1 MAWKADDYYKSN
13 DVATEYDKSRFS
25 SIPGRIFNHLE
36 KRIISNCFSGLTK
49 GQTIADA
56 PCGTGRLAEMLLADG
71 YRVHGID
78 ISEAML
84 LVAQQRLRAYQSAF
98 TIEVSDVKK
107 LPLGE
112 STYDAALCARVL
124 MHFALDEQVA
134 FLAGVASLS
143 RSTVVINHSL
153 DSAYQ
158 RFRRRV
164 KGLLSRQEP
173 ARFPTSDANIKV
185 LLERAGLRE
194 VKRYRL
200 FPPISEA
207 VYIVAEKIHAPAEP
221 RNRHPLQKEDR

>member
-1 MAWKADDYYKSN
+1 MTWSADEYYKSVK
-13 DVATEYDKSRFS
+13 VASEYDKSRFS
-25 SIPGRIFNHLE
+25 SFPGKVFNYLE
-36 KRIISNCFSGLTK
+36 KRTITKCFSGVAK

-56 PCGTGRLAEMLLADG
+56 PCGTGRLAEALLANG

-84 LVAQQRLRAYQSAF
+84 LVAQQRLREYQSSF

-107 LPLGE
+107 LPPGG

-124 MHFALDEQVA
+124 MHFTLDQQVE

-143 RSTVVINHSL
+143 RSIVVINHSL

-164 KGLLSRQEP
+164 KRLLTHQEP
-173 ARFPTSDANIKV
+173 AGFPTNNANIKLV
-185 LLERAGLRE
+185 LERAGLRE

-200 FPPISEA
+200 FSPISEA
-207 VYIVAEKIHAPAEP
+207 VYIVAEKIQA
-221 RNRHPLQKEDR
+221 NSDSM